1 MSDGAPPM
9 ARATAPAPPPLVSP
23 SDVVAERARP
33 EDTGRGYVA
42 ATWHRLR
49 RDHLSM
55 AALVLL
61 VAVILLATVG
71 PWVTQIALGVDPY
84 RQTLSQRQQAPTS
97 AHPFGT
103 DDLGR
108 DLLAR
113 TLVAGRV
120 SLTIGVT
127 IALVSLVIGVPVGL
141 ASGYYGGRFDD
152 VSNAIIQT
160 LANIPSMFLLVL
172 LSALLNPDILLLGVI
187 VGLLGWMGTARM
199 IRGMALSVREQDYV
213 LAARA
218 LGARDGR
225 ILFSHLLPNVFS
237 LVTVIAG
244 FDVASGI
251 LAESGLSFI
260 GLGVKPPTA
269 SWGSMLSASLENVSR
284 APWLVVFPGL
294 AICLTTLAIFLLA
307 DGLRDALD
315 PRLKS

>member
-1 MSDGAPPM
+1 MVRAAASAPSS
-9 ARATAPAPPPLVSP
+9 ASSPA
-23 SDVVAERARP
+23 DRVAERAR
-33 EDTGRGYVA
+33 GSAGQGYVA

-61 VAVILLATVG
+61 VAVILLATLG
-71 PWVTQIALGVDPY
+71 PWVIQATLGVDPY
-84 RQTLSQRQQAPTS
+84 RQTLSLRQQGPSA

-108 DLLAR
+108 DVLAR

-127 IALVSLVIGVPVGL
+127 IALVSLLIGVPVGL

-152 VSNAIIQT
+152 VSNAVIQT

-172 LSALLNPDILLLGVI
+172 LSAMLNPDIILLGVI
-187 VGLLGWMGTARM
+187 IGLLGWMGTARI

-251 LAESGLSFI
+251 LAESGLSFV

-294 AICLTTLAIFLLA
+294 AICLTTLGIFLLA

>member
-1 MSDGAPPM
+1 M
-9 ARATAPAPPPLVSP
+9 ARVAVATSPADL
-23 SDVVAERARP
+23 VAERARAESVP
-33 EDTGRGYVA
+33 RGYVA
-42 ATWHRLR
+42 ATWYRLR

-61 VAVILLATVG
+61 VAIILLATVG
-71 PWVTQIALGVDPY
+71 PWVAQAALGVDPY
-84 RQTLSQRQQAPTS
+84 RQTLSLRQQAPS
-97 AHPFGT
+97 PAHPFGT

-108 DLLAR
+108 DVLAR
-113 TLVAGRV
+113 TLAAGRV

-127 IALVSLVIGVPVGL
+127 IALVSLMIGIPVGL

-152 VSNAIIQT
+152 VSNAVIQT

-172 LSALLNPDILLLGVI
+172 LSALLNPEIILLGVI
-187 VGLLGWMGTARM
+187 IGLLGWMGTARM
-199 IRGMALSVREQDYV
+199 IRGMTFSVREQEYV

-218 LGARDGR
+218 LGAGDGR
-225 ILFSHLLPNVFS
+225 ILFRHLLPNVFS

-251 LAESGLSFI
+251 LAESGLSFV
-260 GLGVKPPTA
+260 GLGVRPPTA
-269 SWGSMLSASLENVSR
+269 SWGSMLASSLENVSR
-284 APWLVVFPGL
+284 APWLVLFPGL